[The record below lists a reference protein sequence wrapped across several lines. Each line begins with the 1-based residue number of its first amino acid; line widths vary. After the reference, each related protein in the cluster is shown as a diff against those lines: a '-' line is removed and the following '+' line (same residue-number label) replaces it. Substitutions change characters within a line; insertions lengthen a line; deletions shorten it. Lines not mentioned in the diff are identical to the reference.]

1 MNFSF
6 NGFIYQVLIDPILAR
21 LHNTILDNIDPSHRV
36 IDVACGTGSLS
47 LAIAGKAKSVTGI
60 DLSEEMIGT
69 ASRSAK
75 RRGITNVIFELRD
88 ASHLTEFKKDEFD
101 VAVTTMAIHQFD
113 AELAVKILSE
123 MKRIAS
129 KVVIVDYNHP
139 MPKGFSRSLAYGIER
154 IAGGD
159 HYRNFAVYMKKEGIS
174 YFTKRSGLLINSQH
188 VRGNGVF
195 LVSVCE

>member
-6 NGFIYQVLIDPILAR
+6 SGFIYQVLIDPILSR
-21 LHNTILDNIDPSHRV
+21 FHDTILENIDSSHRV

-47 LAIAGKAKSVTGI
+47 LAIAGKARSVTGI

-69 ASRSAK
+69 AGRSAR
-75 RRGITNVIFELRD
+75 RRGIANVSFELRD
-88 ASHLTEFKKDEFD
+88 ASHLSEFADKEFD
-101 VAVTTMAIHQFD
+101 VAVSTMAIHQFD
-113 AELAVKILSE
+113 ADLAVSILSE

-129 KVVIVDYNHP
+129 KVIIIDYNHP
-139 MPKGFSRSLAYGIER
+139 MPKSFSRFIAYGAER

-174 YFTKRSGLLINSQH
+174 YFTKRSGLLIDSQQ

>member
-6 NGFIYQVLIDPILAR
+6 SGFIYQVLIDPILSR
-21 LHNTILDNIDPSHRV
+21 FHDTILENIDSSHRV

-47 LAIAGKAKSVTGI
+47 LALAGKARSVTGI

-75 RRGITNVIFELRD
+75 RRGITNVSFELRD

-159 HYRNFAVYMKKEGIS
+159 HYRNFAVYMKKEGMS
-174 YFTKRSGLLINSQH
+174 YFTERSGLLINSQH